1 MNSWVFIMITKIGKP
16 LVQLTKRE
24 KERTQVNKIKYEKG
38 HITKDPGEIQKTIRS
53 FFKILCSVELNIL
66 KNWMNF

>member
-38 HITKDPGEIQKTIRS
+38 HIIKDPGGNSENYKV
-53 FFKILCSVELNIL
+53 IL
-66 KNWMNF
+66 